1 MTEDSKESK
10 EEVKEV
16 KTIEVEATSEKLQ
29 TLKDVSLSKI
39 ETLPTQELA
48 QIILDSGLAPK
59 ALKTVQSIMIAMQM
73 GKELG
78 FKEITSLNY
87 INVIDNKPTL
97 SVHAL
102 SALIK
107 NIGIEY
113 QLKEDAVNVYA
124 DGTTS
129 SINRYEYE
137 PDGKTFKL
145 NTEGK
150 RIKINPNDVRTTITF
165 IRKWNG
171 IILKDDISFTLK
183 EAQAQGLSDKDNW
196 KKMLKIM
203 LRARALA
210 IGARFVAP
218 QVFMG
223 LYETSEILD
232 SRGIEYEMD
241 ENGNITSIS

>member
-87 INVIDNKPTL
+87 IKVIDNKPTL
-97 SVHAL
+97 
-102 SALIK
+102 
-107 NIGIEY
+107 
-113 QLKEDAVNVYA
+113 NVYA